1 MPNLRDA
8 TRQVCCRSNQLAL
21 LAITRRDPAQ
31 GTIEISCGRLVSE
44 TKRQGHLLGEGW
56 DRTHD
61 PNYRGI
67 HGCSSKETLDRGP
80 WSQSLYSLELCME
93 GVHYW
98 TSLKTSSS
106 PAEVLKVCPHESS
119 NIQQGWGLYEP
130 KLSGPGIGLL
140 DKRSEADITRPTGIS
155 FFSYPLRQNIP
166 LHSSYSPSI
175 SHLEHIESGIIL
187 RPSWWA

>member
-56 DRTHD
+56 DRTHEPSHD

-67 HGCSSKETLDRGP
+67 HDCSSKETLDRGP

-106 PAEVLKVCPHESS
+106 PAEV
-119 NIQQGWGLYEP
+119 
-130 KLSGPGIGLL
+130 
-140 DKRSEADITRPTGIS
+140 
-155 FFSYPLRQNIP
+155 
-166 LHSSYSPSI
+166 
-175 SHLEHIESGIIL
+175 
-187 RPSWWA
+187 